1 MMKKVLLIA
10 ATVLAALATAPAGAA
25 ALPVK
30 ATVPATVWSWTGFYV
45 GGTAGGGMASTHFDD
60 PCFYC
65 SSATPT
71 RGFFTGGVQA
81 GYNYQ
86 FGNGLVG
93 IEADINGNSGF
104 KNSVIGGAERQP
116 MTVGTKADV
125 SGTIRARAG

>member
-1 MMKKVLLIA
+1 MKRLLIA
-10 ATVLAALATAPAGAA
+10 VGAVAALTAPAGAA
-25 ALPVK
+25 DLPVK
-30 ATVPATVWSWTGFYV
+30 ATAPGTVWSWTGFYI
-45 GGTAGGGMASTHFDD
+45 GGNAGGGMASNHFDD

-71 RGFFTGGVQA
+71 RGYFTGGVQA

-125 SGTIRARAG
+125 SGTIR